1 MGKKNNKKQTGGNLK
16 LIFSI
21 LLSILIIFLL
31 MNYIYSTYCD
41 GFTNMV
47 TNTLY
52 DNKDNTDRV
61 GICKALAKFL
71 RK

>member
-1 MGKKNNKKQTGGNLK
+1 MAEKNKKKQTGGNLK

-41 GFTNMV
+41 GFINMV
-47 TNTLY
+47 GNTF
-52 DNKDNTDRV
+52 NTDKV
-61 GICKALAKFL
+61 GICKALGEILGK
-71 RK
+71 

>member
-31 MNYIYSTYCD
+31 INYIYSTYCNS
-41 GFTNMV
+41 FIN
-47 TNTLY
+47 NIKNNLY
-52 DNKDNTDRV
+52 DFKDNTNIV
-61 GICKALAKFL
+61 GICKALGEFL
-71 RK
+71 GK